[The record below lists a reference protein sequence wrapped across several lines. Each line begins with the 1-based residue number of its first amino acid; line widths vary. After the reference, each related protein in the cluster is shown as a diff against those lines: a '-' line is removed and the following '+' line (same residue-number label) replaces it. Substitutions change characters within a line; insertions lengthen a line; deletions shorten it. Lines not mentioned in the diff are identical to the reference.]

1 MAVYLIQHITTN
13 KTAIELAIA
22 FYSKLQLTLFKKCI
36 NCWVDYKKNSVFYLI
51 KAIDKKDIKKLYHK
65 SINLQPYKIS
75 SVNSHLAYAFFKSE
89 QQLKVIQSEFNYN
102 FHEHSIL
109 FLAKAFN
116 KKLLLCKLK
125 KHKAQETLLYKK
137 TIIQNLIHS
146 YGGSQIET
154 KEKAFIASFP
164 SLKKAFDCSVSI
176 QKRLNKKIDCFP
188 VKIILHPYDYNQE
201 NNSLHST
208 ISKLNE
214 LLYFIKTKK
223 QLIISSQIA
232 NSNTYSKYT
241 DFKHNNVCFRLNP
254 EAENFL
260 LSLLSTISKNYQNP
274 NFNIPNIASM
284 MMMCKTKLY
293 RNCKA
298 TTGKSINQIVKEFRL
313 LKSIKSITVG
323 TSDINQTSIE
333 VGFNSSSYFSNCF
346 KKKFGI
352 SPTTLQKQQEELN
365 IPYYI

>member
-1 MAVYLIQHITTN
+1 MSVYLIQHITTN
-13 KTAIELAIA
+13 KTAVDLAIA

-51 KAIDKKDIKKLYHK
+51 KATDKNDIKKLYYK
-65 SINLQPYKIS
+65 SINLHPYKIS
-75 SVNSHLAYAFFKSE
+75 SVNSHLAYALLKSE
-89 QQLKVIQSEFNYN
+89 QQLNVIQSEFNYN
-102 FHEHSIL
+102 FYEHSVL

-125 KHKAQETLLYKK
+125 KHKVHETLLYKK

-154 KEKAFIASFP
+154 KEEAFIASFP
-164 SLKKAFDCSVSI
+164 SFKKAFDCSVSI

-201 NNSLHST
+201 TSFSHST
-208 ISKLNE
+208 ISKLIE
-214 LLYFIKTKK
+214 VLYFIKTKK
-223 QLIISSQIA
+223 QLIISSQIV
-232 NSNTYSKYT
+232 NSSAYSEYTY
-241 DFKHNNVCFRLNP
+241 FKNDNISFRLNS
-254 EAENFL
+254 ETEKFL
-260 LSLLSTISKNYQNP
+260 LSLLDTISKNYQNP
-274 NFNIPNIASM
+274 NFNIPDIASL

-298 TTGKSINQIVKEFRL
+298 ATGKSINQIVKEFRL

-323 TSDINQTSIE
+323 TSDISQTSIE